1 MFLQNSYPF
10 RLLCRKR
17 GCQTVFSEEI
27 VAMKLITCTRKVNGM
42 LGLLRITVVEVLGT
56 IDFID
61 NKNDLVFQTTADE
74 KEHLVFQLGV
84 PTPELAIQAAKVVYV
99 ISSCM

>member
-1 MFLQNSYPF
+1 M
-10 RLLCRKR
+10 LCRKR

-27 VAMKLITCTRKVNGM
+27 VAMKLITCTRKVNGKNY
-42 LGLLRITVVEVLGT
+42 LFRIIVVEVLGT

-61 NKNDLVFQTTADE
+61 NKNDLVFQTTVDE

-84 PTPELAIQAAKVVYV
+84 PTPELAIQAVKVMY
-99 ISSCM
+99 IITNCI